1 MNRKN
6 KTPQFMF
13 CSVEEYLITNGVK
26 LTKKENGR

>member
-1 MNRKN
+1 MNLEK

-13 CSVEEYLITNGVK
+13 CSVEEYLNTNGAK